1 MSYDEPKILS
11 SQLNQFCLMGADVGH
26 DRIEECMRI
35 PPAVW
40 VATAEAGQR
49 SGVLHF
55 KLASIC
61 MTLAN
66 YAAGGWSRRP
76 SIKQAKH
83 GLESVAKVRAAGLFD
98 ETQREL
104 G

>member
-1 MSYDEPKILS
+1 
-11 SQLNQFCLMGADVGH
+11 
-26 DRIEECMRI
+26 
-35 PPAVW
+35 

-55 KLASIC
+55 KLAGIC

-66 YAAGGWSRRP
+66 YAAGGWARRP

-98 ETQREL
+98 EDQREAE
-104 G
+104 

>member
-1 MSYDEPKILS
+1 
-11 SQLNQFCLMGADVGH
+11 
-26 DRIEECMRI
+26 MRI
-35 PPAVW
+35 ASSVW

-49 SGVLHF
+49 SGLLHF
-55 KLASIC
+55 QLAGIC

-76 SIKQAKH
+76 SVKQAKH

-98 ETQREL
+98 QDQRDA